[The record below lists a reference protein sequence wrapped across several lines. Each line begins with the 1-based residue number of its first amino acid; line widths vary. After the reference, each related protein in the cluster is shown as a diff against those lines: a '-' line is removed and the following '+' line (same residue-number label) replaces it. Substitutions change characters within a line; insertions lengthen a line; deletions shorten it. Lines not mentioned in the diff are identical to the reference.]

1 MAMETSILKSVK
13 KVLNIDPTLTH
24 FDEDVLMQIN
34 MALATANQIGV
45 GEELFYIEGDD
56 ATWESLSLPSDQ
68 LSMLKTYLFLKVK
81 GVFDPDATS
90 FTQEAR
96 RKQIEELES
105 RLYIAADEFRHPLP
119 EEVA

>member
-1 MAMETSILKSVK
+1 MAMEASILKSVK
-13 KVLNIDPTLTH
+13 KVINIDPTLTY
-24 FDEDVLMQIN
+24 FDEDILMQIN

-45 GEELFYIEGDD
+45 GESLFNIDGYDE
-56 ATWESLSLPSDQ
+56 TWESLALPVDQ

-105 RLYIAADEFRHPLP
+105 RLYIAADQLRHPLP

>member
-1 MAMETSILKSVK
+1 MPMETSILKSVK
-13 KVLNIDPTLTH
+13 KVLGIDPSLEH

-45 GEELFYIEGDD
+45 GDTLTIISGYDE
-56 ATWESLSLPSDQ
+56 TWDSLALPDDQ

-105 RLYIAADEFRHPLP
+105 RLYIAADLARHPLP